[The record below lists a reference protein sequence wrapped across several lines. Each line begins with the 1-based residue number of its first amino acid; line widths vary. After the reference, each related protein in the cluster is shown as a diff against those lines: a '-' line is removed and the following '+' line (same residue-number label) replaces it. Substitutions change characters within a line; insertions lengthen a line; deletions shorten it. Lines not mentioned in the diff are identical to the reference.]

1 MHISA
6 TSLQLYWRCPE
17 LYRKVY
23 ISRELER
30 EPQTIEM
37 AAGTANH
44 AGIDFLLKQKKAGT
58 KLDGALLAAALT
70 VAEGTLSTCV
80 KQMIASP
87 AHTLVGEEV
96 YNGQVKGIV
105 GSAITAFFRSLLPY
119 SDPVGSE
126 MPVTKPW
133 ELLDKSIEPVKVM
146 GAIDWVENTEK
157 GLFICDVKTSCTD
170 KTPDRDSAAR
180 SFQLPFYAV
189 MYERM
194 YGVRPKFGA
203 LHHFVNS
210 KRPHYT
216 SRVIELTDNLLDAT
230 IRKVDTTIKAINA
243 GIFPPGDAYF
253 SCNESR
259 CRAWLNC
266 PMGGANG

>member
-23 ISRELER
+23 VSKELER

-44 AGIDFLLKQKKAGT
+44 AGMDFMLKQKKAGA
-58 KLDGALLAAALT
+58 KLDNSLLAAALT
-70 VAEGTLSTCV
+70 VAEGSLSTCI
-80 KQMIASP
+80 KNMIVSP
-87 AHTLVGEEV
+87 ASVLIGEEV
-96 YNGQVKGIV
+96 YSGQVKGIV
-105 GSAITAFFRSLLPY
+105 QNAVRSFFRSLLPY
-119 SDPVGSE
+119 SNPVGSE

-133 ELLDKSIEPVKVM
+133 ELADASVEPVKVM
-146 GAIDWVENTEK
+146 GAIDWVEDTSE
-157 GLFICDVKTSCTD
+157 GLFICDVKTGTTD
-170 KTPDRDSAAR
+170 KTPDRDSAER

-189 MYERM
+189 MYERI
-194 YGVRPKFGA
+194 YGVRPKFGV

-216 SRVIELTDNLLDAT
+216 SRVVKLTDKLLAAT
-230 IRKVDTTIKAINA
+230 VIKVDTTIKAIKA

-253 SCNESR
+253 ACNESR

-266 PMGGANG
+266 PMGGRNV